1 MPENVKNQ
9 AVPAGSLQDTLERLL
24 DAIQP
29 PEDCLPKVQAI
40 KAQLVTATDTDRL
53 KNVLRDITGL
63 IIQTRHRREED
74 RCELEKFLRQLSDRF
89 HDLERSL
96 QGTEQQTSVAYQ
108 GTRKAEVALERQI
121 QEIESRTRMASS
133 VDQIKQSVYQRV
145 RIIRARLDDSRGKE
159 ASQYAALQAQLN
171 TLTVAIRD
179 MQHKSETLQ
188 ARFEQEQEKTLR
200 DPLTGVANRFAY
212 EQRMRQ
218 EFSRWKRYGSPLILQ
233 IWRLDNIAE
242 ISRNHGK
249 TVSDKALQAFA
260 KVMQA
265 NLRETDFIARYGNN
279 IFAVL
284 LPESTIEASQLVVD
298 RIRNGLSR
306 SLFHKGKTEIAVEV
320 SCGYAALQEGDTVES
335 IFHRA
340 GSSLNETPS
349 ES

>member
-1 MPENVKNQ
+1 MPENVKSQ
-9 AVPAGSLQDTLERLL
+9 TAPAGPLQDALERLL

-63 IIQTRHRREED
+63 IIQARRRREED
-74 RCELEKFLRQLSDRF
+74 RRELEKFLQQLSDRF
-89 HDLERSL
+89 HDLKRSL

-133 VDQIKQSVYQRV
+133 MDQIKQSVYQRA

-159 ASQYAALQAQLN
+159 ASQYAALQAHLN
-171 TLTVAIRD
+171 ALTVAIRD

-188 ARFEQEQEKTLR
+188 ARFEQEKTKTLR

-218 EFSRWKRYGSPLILQ
+218 EFSRWKRYGSPLVLQ

-249 TVSDKALQAFA
+249 TVSEKALQALA
-260 KVMQA
+260 KVMEA
-265 NLRETDFIARYGNN
+265 NLRETDFIARYENET
-279 IFAVL
+279 FTVL
-284 LPESTIEASQLVVD
+284 LPESTIETSRLVAD
-298 RIRNGLSR
+298 RIRNSLST
-306 SLFHKGKTEIAVEV
+306 SLFHKGKTEIAIVV
-320 SCGYAALQEGDTVES
+320 SCGYAALQEGDTIES
-335 IFHRA
+335 VFHRA
-340 GSSLNETPS
+340 GSSLNEIPFDS
-349 ES
+349 